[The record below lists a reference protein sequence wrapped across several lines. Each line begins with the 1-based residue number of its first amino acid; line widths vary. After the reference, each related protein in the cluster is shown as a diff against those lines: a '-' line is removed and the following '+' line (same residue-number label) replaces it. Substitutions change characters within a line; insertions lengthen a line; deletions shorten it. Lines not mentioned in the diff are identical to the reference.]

1 MSLYSSLQQKDILVW
16 TGYSSDRN
24 PDATNL
30 PQKKKKKSPPHKKKV
45 DFSKSLRHSWIM
57 EVIVSIHCK
66 KVCGYV

>member
-30 PQKKKKKSPPHKKKV
+30 PKKEKKRKKNLPQKKRKKFKSIFP
-45 DFSKSLRHSWIM
+45 SR
-57 EVIVSIHCK
+57 
-66 KVCGYV
+66 YVTAGLWR